1 MTSREGQKS
10 AVVTGASTGIGRAA
24 CEILATAGWRVFGSV
39 RSEGDAEQLAADI
52 DGDFEALI
60 FDVTDP
66 DGIARGAERVRSVLD
81 GSTLGGLVN
90 NAGVAVFGA
99 LAHVPIE
106 QFRQQIEVNLTGA
119 LAVTQAFLPQLGMD
133 RTLSGQPGR
142 IVMISSMAGKLGA
155 PFLGPYAASK
165 HGLEGMSES
174 LRRELQLFGIGVS
187 IIGPGSVKTP
197 IWDKAEEFEGAAG
210 LATEFERPMK
220 RLEKSMLHDGRRGL
234 EPADIGRL
242 VHEALTTTRP
252 RLRYAPVPDK
262 FRNWTLPRLL
272 PRRLVD
278 GFFARAL
285 GLRPRGS
292 SSK

>member
-1 MTSREGQKS
+1 MQKS
-10 AVVTGASTGIGRAA
+10 AVVTGASTGIGKAT
-24 CEILATAGWRVFGSV
+24 CEVLTSHGWKVFGSV
-39 RSEGDAEQLAADI
+39 RSEDDAARLEQEI
-52 DGDFEALI
+52 GGDFEALV
-60 FDVTDP
+60 FDVTDAEAV
-66 DGIARGAERVRSVLD
+66 ARAAARVADAL
-81 GSTLGGLVN
+81 GGQTLGGLVN

-99 LAHVPIE
+99 LAHVPID

-119 LAVTQAFLPQLGMD
+119 LAVTQAFLPQLGLD
-133 RTLSGQPGR
+133 RSLSGDPGR

-210 LATEFERPMK
+210 LGTEFERPMK
-220 RLEKSMLHDGRRGL
+220 RLEKSMLRDGRRGL
-234 EPADIGRL
+234 EPSTIGRL
-242 VHEALTTTRP
+242 VHEALTASKP
-252 RLRYAPVPDK
+252 KLRYAPVPDK

-272 PRRLVD
+272 PRRWVD

-285 GLRPRGS
+285 GLRRD
-292 SSK
+292 